1 MRKRHINEFR
11 KTSFAN
17 NGRAAGMGMLYDRYD
32 DNAVLDNHI
41 RQGRPIPIAEIEE
54 KAKQETEESP
64 VTVYYIKEEENEL

>member
-1 MRKRHINEFR
+1 MRKRHINEFS

-17 NGRAAGMGMLYDRYD
+17 SGRAAGSGILYDNYD

-54 KAKQETEESP
+54 KAKREREEAP
-64 VTVYYIKEEENEL
+64 VTIYYIEEEV